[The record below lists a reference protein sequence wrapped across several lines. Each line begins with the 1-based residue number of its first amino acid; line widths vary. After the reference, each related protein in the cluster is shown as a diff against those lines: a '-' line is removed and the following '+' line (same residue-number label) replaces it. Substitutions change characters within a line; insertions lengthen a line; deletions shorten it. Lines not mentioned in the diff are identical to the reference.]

1 MNKKYLIIAL
11 FLFLFATLKS
21 QELPQIKSITVLADK
36 AMYHTQGFQVQII
49 FTKSLSTYI
58 TEFNNAPLQIEV
70 YPKYRKK
77 KNKFVRIENPK
88 WFDDLRNSFSI
99 SRITSDTAVIDFSY
113 INFTQFSNKNIDLLF
128 DVELKQ
134 SDYKNPLNNK
144 YFVLDASN
152 QIVNSVAIPKLYNL
166 NLLVNEYN
174 VSKINTDVKILGYG
188 NKKPDSYFI
197 IKYPAFQEF
206 KSKVFKNTLQ
216 VENTESS
223 NGTLTSNDSIKILFY
238 DRDKIT
244 FDDFLDKYEFS
255 INELLLNK
263 SSVINVNLD
272 AINNLEI
279 TYTIKEATKK

>member
-1 MNKKYLIIAL
+1 M
-11 FLFLFATLKS
+11 
-21 QELPQIKSITVLADK
+21 
-36 AMYHTQGFQVQII
+36 
-49 FTKSLSTYI
+49 
-58 TEFNNAPLQIEV
+58 
-70 YPKYRKK
+70 
-77 KNKFVRIENPK
+77 
-88 WFDDLRNSFSI
+88 
-99 SRITSDTAVIDFSY
+99 
-113 INFTQFSNKNIDLLF
+113 
-128 DVELKQ
+128 
-134 SDYKNPLNNK
+134 
-144 YFVLDASN
+144 
-152 QIVNSVAIPKLYNL
+152 
-166 NLLVNEYN
+166 
-174 VSKINTDVKILGYG
+174 GYG